1 MSNETIVTIRGN
13 VAADPKM
20 FKGEGKTPFA
30 ALRVASTP
38 RRFNRGSE
46 KMEDGPTEWF
56 TVKTFGELA
65 TNVAESLHR
74 GQPVLVRG
82 RLQTETYTA
91 KDSHDERL
99 TLVIVADS
107 VAIDLTYGTAKFVKT
122 VRGAKAEEGEHAD
135 EEAME
140 PEPVGA
146 AF

>member
-1 MSNETIVTIRGN
+1 
-13 VAADPKM
+13 
-20 FKGEGKTPFA
+20 
-30 ALRVASTP
+30 
-38 RRFNRGSE
+38 
-46 KMEDGPTEWF
+46 MEDGPTEWF